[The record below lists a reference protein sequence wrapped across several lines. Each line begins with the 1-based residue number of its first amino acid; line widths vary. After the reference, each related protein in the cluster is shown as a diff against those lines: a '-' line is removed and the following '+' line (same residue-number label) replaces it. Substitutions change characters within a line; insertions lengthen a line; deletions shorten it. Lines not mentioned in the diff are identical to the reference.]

1 MLIND
6 SVSIA
11 AKISKSINDRVERAE
26 NVIAFNLKRNIRN
39 QKVKNSDLCF
49 FIKGNSIQMYLFSWY
64 KINISRTC

>member
-49 FIKGNSIQMYLFSWY
+49 FIKGNSIQMYLLSWY